1 MTAWAVGSFVSW
13 TRSCARTT
21 IASSTTATAAL
32 GRSPRSIADRA
43 SASASPM
50 KSS

>member
-1 MTAWAVGSFVSW
+1 MGSRIV
-13 TRSCARTT
+13 RLLDPVMARTT
-21 IASSTTATAAL
+21 IASSTTATAAF

-43 SASASPM
+43 SAKASPM